1 MTVNWQNRIWE
12 ISTMQNETIKVL
24 RFRCGI
30 VTSNGW
36 GSAAKAAEWWV
47 GYRKMMESAR
57 PKKYQQYQQTNV
69 NCYIYIN
76 VNGTFAT
83 LKPTGYPV
91 PCFM

>member
-1 MTVNWQNRIWE
+1 MFGVPPQYYDMVN
-12 ISTMQNETIKVL
+12 V
-24 RFRCGI
+24 G
-30 VTSNGW
+30 

-47 GYRKMMESAR
+47 GYRKMMGSAR

-69 NCYIYIN
+69 NCYIYVN